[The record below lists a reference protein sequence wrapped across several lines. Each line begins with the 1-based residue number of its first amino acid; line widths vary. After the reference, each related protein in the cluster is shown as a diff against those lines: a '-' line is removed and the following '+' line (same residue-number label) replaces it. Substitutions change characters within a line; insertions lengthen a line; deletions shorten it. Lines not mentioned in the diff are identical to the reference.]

1 MMIGPKLSGALPT
14 DKPPFNRIFLGKAFM
29 SIKLIKLIK
38 KESGGGKKYFQVKR
52 ALKDYHRCTPIKER

>member
-1 MMIGPKLSGALPT
+1 
-14 DKPPFNRIFLGKAFM
+14 M